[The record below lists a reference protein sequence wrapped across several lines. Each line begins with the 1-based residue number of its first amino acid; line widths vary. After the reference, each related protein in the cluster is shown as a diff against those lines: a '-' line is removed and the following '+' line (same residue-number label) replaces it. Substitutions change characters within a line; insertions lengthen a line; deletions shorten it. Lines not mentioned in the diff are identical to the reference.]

1 MAFSKRG
8 STLKLYLYKVVM
20 LAVITVK
27 LDSMCSKVKKKH
39 QMQISVKVKTLL
51 TALLQI
57 SKRSEIS
64 IKKYNNTTYLSIHFK
79 QDT

>member
-1 MAFSKRG
+1 
-8 STLKLYLYKVVM
+8 M
-20 LAVITVK
+20 LAVVTVR
-27 LDSMCSKVKKKH
+27 LDSMCSKFKKK
-39 QMQISVKVKTLL
+39 QKKVKKVKTIL